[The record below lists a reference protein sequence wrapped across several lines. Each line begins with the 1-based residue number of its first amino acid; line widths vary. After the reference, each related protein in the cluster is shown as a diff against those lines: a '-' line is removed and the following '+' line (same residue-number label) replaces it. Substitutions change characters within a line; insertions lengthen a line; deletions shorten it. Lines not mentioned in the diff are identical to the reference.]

1 MAHKNAYESTFTKR
15 SMELKKRAKEKS
27 SKINLDSFVVDKC
40 DDYAVVIE
48 VKYDKAYVLYNN
60 QVLEVMLTKDLN
72 QVCNKIIFPGDKVII
87 KDKIITNLIKRTSIL
102 SRVKKDRS
110 RIMDIGENKLIAT
123 NIDIGVIVVSP
134 LPMLHPK
141 FIDRYLMILQN
152 NNITPIIC
160 LNKSDLKTNED
171 EILDI
176 YIKIGIKVIETSTIL
191 NTGIEELKQILLNH
205 QAILVGNSGVGK
217 SSLANTLTNNNIKVG
232 EIGSK
237 TKRGCHTTTSSKYYI
252 WDDNSSIIDTPGI
265 RSLDVSSFNINEIEE
280 YFPEFNK
287 FKNCKYKD
295 CLHYNES
302 IKDCT
307 IKQAVNNNLI
317 NKERYNSY
325 IRIIESFNK

>member
-110 RIMDIGENKLIAT
+110 RIMDIG
-123 NIDIGVIVVSP
+123 
-134 LPMLHPK
+134 
-141 FIDRYLMILQN
+141 
-152 NNITPIIC
+152 

-287 FKNCKYKD
+287 FKNCKYKE
-295 CLHYNES
+295 CLHHNES